1 MRDNG
6 PITNREVEMQD
17 GTLLVSRTDTGGRI
31 SFVNQA
37 FTDISGFSEE
47 ELLGSPHN
55 LVRHPHM
62 PKEAFA
68 NLWATIKAGRPWE
81 GLVKNRAKNGD
92 HYWVRANVTP
102 WTEDGRITG
111 YVSIRSKPSRDD
123 IAAAERIYEAI
134 RTGKGAGY
142 GLDDG
147 QVVRTGAAAR
157 LSTVAAGITGRM
169 IAAFVLLVC
178 AMVAVSW
185 ISLAGMLDAGDALRG
200 VYHDRTVPAAQL
212 GEIQERLRSSVQQV
226 ALGVLE
232 ARSGAPASALEAR
245 AAAVAANGGQ
255 IAGVWERVMAT
266 AQTPEQAAL
275 TARLAGLRA
284 ALDAE
289 GFAPAL
295 RLLRAADAAGAERH
309 LKEKLIPLS
318 DGVAAAAGELVALQ
332 LRVAGREVGEA
343 EEEYRAHLIIAAVVN
358 ALGALGAVG
367 FCLLLLATIRTPLR
381 RMEAHLDA
389 IALGNF
395 AYVIENARVPEF
407 TRVTA
412 LLRAMKAKLAYSVQ
426 ESNEQRRRAEQ
437 DRTVALRSMAETV
450 EREAG
455 AAVSQVAD
463 RTGAMARDALG
474 MAGSAER
481 VSANA
486 QSVAAAAEQ
495 AQANAQTVAAASE
508 ELAASIRE
516 ITAQVAHSG
525 AVTRQAVETGVR
537 TQDTIRSLS
546 EAVGRIGEVAGL
558 IQSIASQTNLLAL
571 NATIE
576 AARAGEAGKGFAVV
590 AQEVKNLANQTAR
603 STDEITRQIGEV
615 QEATNSAVEAVGAIG
630 STIAEIDRITAAI
643 AAAMEEQAAA
653 TQEITRSVVETTNA
667 AQEVAVRI
675 AEVSTEADLTGRQAT
690 HVGGASDDVAHA
702 IERLRTVLVRVV
714 RTSTSDADRRG
725 DPRFAVE
732 APCAVAL
739 GGQEQ
744 GAVIGNLSRGGAMLR
759 GVAAAAPGARGTLVL
774 ADAGVRLGFTVVQR
788 DGEATHVRFDEKDRD
803 QQAFAVAF
811 ERLTRGRLPT
821 DVAGAAAETPERRR
835 A

>member
-37 FTDISGFSEE
+37 FTDISGFSGE
-47 ELLGSPHN
+47 ELLGAPHN

-111 YVSIRSKPSRDD
+111 YVSIRSKPSREDV
-123 IAAAERIYEAI
+123 AAAERIYEAI

-157 LSTVAAGITGRM
+157 LSKIAASIGGRM
-169 IAAFVLLVC
+169 IAAFVLLIC
-178 AMVAVSW
+178 AMIAVSW
-185 ISLAGMLDAGDALRG
+185 TSLAGMSETEDALSS
-200 VYHDRTVPAAQL
+200 VYRDRTVPVAQL
-212 GEIQERLRSSVQQV
+212 GEIQERWRGSVQQV

-232 ARSGAPASALEAR
+232 ARSGAPAPALEAR
-245 AAAVAANGGQ
+245 AAAVAATSGQ
-255 IAGVWERVMAT
+255 IAGAWDRVMAA

-275 TARLAGLRA
+275 AGRLAGLRA
-284 ALDAE
+284 TLDTE

-309 LKEKLIPLS
+309 LREKLIPLADS
-318 DGVAAAAGELVALQ
+318 AAALAGELAALQ
-332 LRVAGREVGEA
+332 VRVAGQAFGEA
-343 EEEYRAHLIIAAVVN
+343 EENYQRHLLVAVIVN
-358 ALGALGAVG
+358 ALGVLGAVG
-367 FCLLLLATIRTPLR
+367 FCLLLMATIRTPLR

-407 TRVTA
+407 TRITA

-426 ESNEQRRRAEQ
+426 ESTEQQRRAEEE
-437 DRTVALRSMAETV
+437 RVTALKTMAETV

-516 ITAQVAHSG
+516 ITSQVAHSG

-537 TQDTIRSLS
+537 TQGTIRSLS
-546 EAVGRIGEVAGL
+546 DAVGRIGEVANL

-590 AQEVKNLANQTAR
+590 AQEVKNLANQTAK
-603 STDEITRQIGEV
+603 
-615 QEATNSAVEAVGAIG
+615 ATE
-630 STIAEIDRITAAI
+630 D
-643 AAAMEEQAAA
+643 
-653 TQEITRSVVETTNA
+653 
-667 AQEVAVRI
+667 
-675 AEVSTEADLTGRQAT
+675 
-690 HVGGASDDVAHA
+690 
-702 IERLRTVLVRVV
+702 
-714 RTSTSDADRRG
+714 
-725 DPRFAVE
+725 
-732 APCAVAL
+732 
-739 GGQEQ
+739 
-744 GAVIGNLSRGGAMLR
+744 
-759 GVAAAAPGARGTLVL
+759 
-774 ADAGVRLGFTVVQR
+774 
-788 DGEATHVRFDEKDRD
+788 
-803 QQAFAVAF
+803 
-811 ERLTRGRLPT
+811 
-821 DVAGAAAETPERRR
+821 
-835 A
+835 